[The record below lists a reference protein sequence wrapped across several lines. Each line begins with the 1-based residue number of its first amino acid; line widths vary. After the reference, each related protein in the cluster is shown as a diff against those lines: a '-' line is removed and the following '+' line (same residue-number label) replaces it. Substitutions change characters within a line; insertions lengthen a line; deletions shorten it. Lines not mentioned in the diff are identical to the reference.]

1 MKNRI
6 VLAGGSGFIGQSLAP
21 LLLSKGCEVAVLTRE
36 PSHQA
41 GGIRHVHWD
50 GRRLNQWVEV
60 LDGAKAIVNLTGK
73 NVNCWS
79 TPENRREIIESR
91 VNSVHVL
98 GEAVAQCAQ
107 PPESFV
113 QVGGSA
119 IYGDSGDRWCDETAP
134 HGSGFLADVSKRWEQ
149 AFDEV
154 RAPGTRKS
162 LLRLGPVLG
171 QKGGSLEPLAR
182 LTRWF
187 LGGHVGS
194 GRQFFSW
201 IHIID
206 LNRMF
211 LGAIERDHIAG
222 VFNAVAPNPVTNAK
236 FMRELRRALRR
247 PWSPPVPAF
256 AAKVGAWTIGTDATL
271 ALTGQRCMPK
281 NFLECG
287 FKFEFPEL
295 RPALAE
301 IYDR

>member
-91 VNSVHVL
+91 VNSGHVS
-98 GEAVAQCAQ
+98 GEAFAQCAQ

-134 HGSGFLADVSKRWEQ
+134 HGSGFLADVS
-149 AFDEV
+149 
-154 RAPGTRKS
+154 
-162 LLRLGPVLG
+162 
-171 QKGGSLEPLAR
+171 
-182 LTRWF
+182 
-187 LGGHVGS
+187 
-194 GRQFFSW
+194 
-201 IHIID
+201 
-206 LNRMF
+206 
-211 LGAIERDHIAG
+211 
-222 VFNAVAPNPVTNAK
+222 
-236 FMRELRRALRR
+236 
-247 PWSPPVPAF
+247 
-256 AAKVGAWTIGTDATL
+256 
-271 ALTGQRCMPK
+271 
-281 NFLECG
+281 
-287 FKFEFPEL
+287 
-295 RPALAE
+295 
-301 IYDR
+301 